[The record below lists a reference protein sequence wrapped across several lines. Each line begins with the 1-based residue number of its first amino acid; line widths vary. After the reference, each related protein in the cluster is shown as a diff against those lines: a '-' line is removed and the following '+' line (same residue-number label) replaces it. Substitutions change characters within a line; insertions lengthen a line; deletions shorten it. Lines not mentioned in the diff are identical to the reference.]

1 MTSSFLASLSSPY
14 ALVFAGQGSSWQDAL
29 TSALT
34 FPGAANRIRAAWTNA
49 NRIIQPVSLDL
60 ITRSPYALHRLNS
73 IVEDEAGHDP
83 RDRDAAISVPGIALA
98 QLGALVDLEGTSL
111 DVTAQQP
118 TAILGHSQGLL
129 GAAIAK
135 ALVAGDADK
144 AERILALAILIGH
157 AATAVTHAKG
167 VNPHADLTP
176 MLSIRGIDLDQIAA
190 TDVKIN
196 QPAVVNGPRA
206 GVYSGDP
213 DDLAKLRDAVQKIA
227 DDFNTALDAG
237 EFGGTRLAPKFDFLP
252 VAAPF
257 HSELLAE
264 ALDLTMTW
272 VAKINQAAGHVA
284 ENEAGR
290 AGSDGEVT
298 LDDSAAFYGSA
309 TRTTAQI
316 IDEDEARELAS
327 RILVDADDWVSEL
340 KNAREAGVKWFLDLG
355 PTPMVTRLSREL
367 LAGTGSAM
375 LDASSAQQRTN
386 LDTPGFEVDE
396 PVSWD
401 DFAPELVE
409 LPDGRTV
416 VETAFTRLTGR
427 SPIMLPG
434 MTPTTVS
441 PEIVAAA
448 ANGGY
453 WSELAGGGQY
463 SEEVFTENR
472 IGLENL
478 LEPGRTAGFNA
489 MFFDRFMWN
498 LQFGVNKIVPK
509 ARVNGAPFDSVTI
522 AAGIPELDEAHDLI
536 RELSRDGFTNISF
549 KPGTIDQINQV
560 LDIADANPEFQLII
574 QVEDGHAGGHHSWE
588 NLDDLLL
595 ATYARIRATENIV
608 LAVGGGIGT
617 PERAAD
623 YMTGRWALP
632 YGRPLMPVDAVMIG
646 TAAMA
651 VKEARTSPQVK
662 QLLKDTPGVTENGG
676 WVGRSKSAG
685 GITSGLSHL
694 DADMHEIDNSSAR
707 ASRLIHQLGGDL
719 EKINARR
726 DEVIAALDKT
736 AKPYFGDV
744 DQMTYAQW
752 ATRVVDMTYPSTDW
766 TWDDRVLDL
775 FHRIE
780 ARLTDVDH
788 GEIETLFE
796 DREAIAD
803 MPDALERLL
812 SEYPIAHSKQVTPS
826 DAKWFI
832 QLCRKHHKPMP
843 FVPALDADLA
853 RWWGTD
859 TLWQSHDER
868 FDADSVRVIPG
879 PISVAGIDRVDEP
892 VADMFAR
899 YEAHV
904 ADSID
909 AQPRKV
915 FSRFRGA
922 QTAEEFLRAT
932 PHMVWAG
939 NLVDNPAHVMPSQ
952 TSIVEDEAGVTI
964 RIDCDT
970 AWDELENP
978 PFAVRR
984 IDIPILVPNS
994 CATGGYPVVD
1004 LARLSHT
1011 AYDLLAGA
1019 AGVSTTTVN
1028 GDHITEMPSK
1038 VDGEGFGTVHGHF
1051 TFSDA
1056 LGNAHAAVT
1065 GGVLDANLANIVP
1078 DALVGPS
1085 WPTIY
1090 AALGTA
1096 IYNDIPVIEGL
1107 VNAVHLDQTIT
1118 LTGDYP
1124 QPGSRV
1130 ETKGYCES
1138 LEESSAGRVVTVR
1151 VSLFD
1156 QGREFA
1162 KLTERFAIRGRVTTT
1177 TPPQPAPA
1185 FADVEVID
1193 TPRSVLRN
1201 VKVQAPHDMTAFANV
1216 SGDYNPIHTSY
1227 AAARLSGLKAPLVH
1241 GMWLSAVAQHTISAT
1256 NINGVN
1262 APEQL
1267 GRIRGS
1273 KVPPMVITAW
1283 SYQMYGM
1290 VDLNDEVE
1298 ITVERVG
1305 RVAGGDI
1312 VVEATCRIA
1321 GNVVSTGRAL
1331 IAAPKTA
1338 YVYPGQGI
1346 QRAKMG
1352 MENMTSVTREIWA
1365 RADKHTRDALG
1376 FSIEAI
1382 VAENPTE
1389 LRIGDE
1395 VLRHPEGVLNL
1406 TQFTQVALATLAYAQ
1421 TAQLKADDAFVD
1433 GSYYAG
1439 HSLGEYNA
1447 LAATANI
1454 FPLEQVLEIVYQRGS
1469 AMHHLVERDANGRS
1483 NYQMGALRPNQFG
1496 VGHEDVRSYIDEV
1509 AAASGEFLEI
1519 VNYNLAGSQYAV
1531 AGTIAG
1537 IEALA
1542 ADSAARAEAA
1552 GGKRPFML
1560 IPGIDV
1566 PFHSSVL
1573 RPGVPAFRQKLLE
1586 LLPQDLDWGV
1596 LVNRYV
1602 PNLVARPFEMTREF
1616 AQSILD
1622 VVPSEAVRALVDDW
1636 DAAMADQTAT
1646 ARTLLVEL
1654 LAWQFASPVR
1664 WIETQDLLFAG
1675 APEGVG
1681 IERLLEVGLASSP
1694 TLANLASRTLSLPH
1708 LSGRDVEVLNS
1719 ERDAA
1724 RVLSEDV
1731 ATPPVSSTDEGEAA
1745 SGSGDAAAAG
1755 SGAGSAGTAGAA
1767 GSGAGSGSGTAGA
1780 GGAESGAGSAESAN
1794 SGSTASNGAGSNAAP
1809 AAPAPSAPVAP
1820 AGGVSGADA
1829 PDVPVK
1835 ASDAVRILLAF
1846 ANKMTTDQVDG
1857 GDTVETLTNGV
1868 SSKRN
1873 QLLMDIAAEL
1883 SVSTIEGAGEASV
1896 DQLLQTVDGAAGN
1909 YKAFGPVLSAA
1920 ITSRERALFG
1930 GAGMKPGDVDTRV
1943 SSTWGLGPGWVA
1955 RVHAALLLGTR
1966 EGESVRGGTLATLPT
1981 AVTSRADA
1989 EALIDAA
1996 VTQIGEEVGV
2006 AVALSSGGAAGSG
2019 EMVDS
2024 AALSELKEEIFGE
2037 NGVLASQA
2045 REMLN
2050 RLGLVENEGSAPADD
2065 SELLAALDAE
2075 LGTGWADSVKPAFD
2089 PRKAVLLDDRWASAR
2104 EDLARAFAGEEL
2116 SRDRVLGGGQDLA
2129 DLANWYA
2136 NHSDRADYFK
2146 DLASAALEN
2155 APDAFGDDVA
2165 LVTGAAPGSIA
2176 TSVAAKL
2183 LQQGATVIQTASRI
2197 SDARLAFAK
2206 KLYRENAAHG
2216 AKLWLV
2222 PANLA
2227 SFRDVDALIDWIAT
2241 EQTETVG
2248 ATTTVT
2254 KPALL
2259 PTLFFPFAAPPVHG
2273 MMGSNPHDAI
2283 AQERL
2288 LVWSV
2293 ERAINQLSQVGSS
2306 TAIDHRVHVV
2316 LPGSPNRG
2324 TFGGDGAYGESKAA
2338 FDAIVNKWH
2347 SERGWTDRITL
2358 AHPRIGWVQG
2368 TNLMGGN
2375 DVLVPAAQA
2384 AGIHVFTPE
2393 EITDALFD
2401 LVSKQARTRAIEAPL
2416 DADLTGGL
2424 SDIDLPALAA
2434 QARSSAVIDEGVAA
2448 QTHRIQALPNLHTP
2462 QLAERLD
2469 WTPGSARLDEQVVI
2483 VGLGEVGTWGSRRT
2497 RNDAEVGED
2506 LELTAAGVMEMAWM
2520 MGLIEWK
2527 ESPDIG
2533 WYDSEGNPIDEADIY
2548 DRYANEVLARSGVR
2562 ELNDDSTIVGQG
2574 SDDAATMYLPQD
2586 QQFTVESEEDA
2597 QAYVD
2602 ADPTHTHVWFDGEW
2616 HVLKKAGAAIRVP
2629 RRAALSRFVGGQVP
2643 QDFDPAKWGIP
2654 ATMIEAVDRIAI
2666 WNLVTAVDAF
2676 ISAGFSPA
2684 ELLRA
2689 VHPAEVSSTQGTGI
2703 GGMESLRKVFLSR
2716 FLGEERQQDIL
2727 QEALPNVVAAHTMQA
2742 YVGGYGQMI
2751 HPVGACAT
2759 AAVSVEEGVDKIR
2772 LGKST
2777 LVVAGGIDD
2786 IGVESLAGFGDM
2798 NATADTQAMLDKG
2811 ISPRHISRAGD
2822 RRRSGFLEAEGGGT
2836 VLLARGDVAAD
2847 LGLPVYGVVAFAQSF
2862 ADGAHTS
2869 IPAPGLG
2876 ALAAGRGRDSSA
2888 LARGLRNVGASA
2900 DDVAVVSKHDTST
2913 NANDPNEAE
2922 LHSRLTRAL
2931 GRTIGNPLY
2940 VISQKTLTGHAKGG
2954 AALFQIAGLCEVF
2967 ANQVI
2972 PGNRSLDCLDPVM
2985 KPHTPLVWLRKP
2997 LRLTQPARAAVLTSL
3012 GFGHVAALIALV
3024 HPSAFEATLAA
3035 ERGEDAAAT
3044 WRERANQRLADGARR
3059 LRDAMTGGKPLFQPI
3074 EGRRLPA
3081 DSDVAHEVE
3090 AEMLLDTD
3098 ARLGSDG
3105 KFSAA
3110 NVGDAGNP
3118 TASAGTAGSGGAAG
3132 SAGTRNA
3139 GQEA

>member
-1 MTSSFLASLSSPY
+1 MTSSFFASLSAPY
-14 ALVFAGQGSSWQDAL
+14 ALVFAGQGSSWKDAL
-29 TSALT
+29 TSSLA
-34 FPGAANRIRAAWTNA
+34 FPGAANRIRTAWTNA
-49 NRIIQPVSLDL
+49 NRIIEPVSLEL
-60 ITRSPYALHRLNS
+60 ITRSPHALHRLNS
-73 IVEDEAGHDP
+73 IVEDEAWPDP

-111 DVTAQQP
+111 DVTAQKP
-118 TAILGHSQGLL
+118 VAILGHSQGLL
-129 GAAIAK
+129 GAAIAE
-135 ALVAGDADK
+135 ALVEGDADK

-157 AATAVTHAKG
+157 AATAVTNAKS
-167 VNPHADLTP
+167 VNARGDLTP
-176 MLSIRGIDLDQIAA
+176 MLSIRGIDLDQIAETA
-190 TDVKIN
+190 AASGLKISE
-196 QPAVVNGPRA
+196 PSVVNGLRA

-213 DDLAKLRDAVQKIA
+213 ADLAKLRDVAQKIA
-227 DDFNTALDAG
+227 DDFNNALDAG
-237 EFGGTRLAPKFDFLP
+237 EFGGTRLTPQFDFLP

-257 HSELLAE
+257 HSELLSD
-264 ALDLTMTW
+264 ALELTMRW
-272 VAKINQAAGHVA
+272 VAKINESADAAAG
-284 ENEAGR
+284 N
-290 AGSDGEVT
+290 
-298 LDDSAAFYGSA
+298 
-309 TRTTAQI
+309 AQI
-316 IDEDEARELAS
+316 IDEDEARKLAS
-327 RILVDADDWVSEL
+327 HILVDTDDWVAEL
-340 KNAREAGVKWFLDLG
+340 KNAREQGVKCFLDLG
-355 PTPMVTRLSREL
+355 PTPMVTRLSRAL
-367 LAGTGSAM
+367 LAGTGTAM
-375 LDASSAQQRTN
+375 IDASTAQERTN
-386 LDTPGFEVDE
+386 LDTPGFEVEE

-434 MTPTTVS
+434 MTPTTIS

-472 IGLENL
+472 EGLEEL

-536 RELSRDGFTNISF
+536 RELTRDGFTNISF

-676 WVGRSKSAG
+676 WVGRSRSTG

-707 ASRLIHQLGGDL
+707 ASRLIHELGGDL

-726 DEVIAALDKT
+726 DELIAALDKT

-752 ATRVVDMTYPSTDW
+752 ASRVVEMTYPSTDW
-766 TWDDRVLDL
+766 TWDDRVFDL
-775 FHRIE
+775 FQRIE
-780 ARLTDVDH
+780 ARLSDVDH
-788 GEIETLFE
+788 GEIPTLFE
-796 DREAIAD
+796 DRDAVAD
-803 MPDALERLL
+803 MPAALERLL
-812 SEYPIAHSKQVTPS
+812 AEYPLAHSKQVTPS

-868 FDADSVRVIPG
+868 FDADAVRVIPG

-892 VADMFAR
+892 IADMFAR
-899 YEAHV
+899 FEAYV
-904 ADSID
+904 AESID
-909 AQPRKV
+909 AQPRRV

-922 QTAEEFLRAT
+922 QTPEEFLRAT

-1004 LARLSHT
+1004 LSRLSHT

-1028 GDHITEMPSK
+1028 GDHITEMPST
-1038 VDGEGFGTVHGHF
+1038 VAGEGFGTVHGHF

-1096 IYNDIPVIEGL
+1096 IYDDIPVIEGL
-1107 VNAVHLDQTIT
+1107 VNAVHLDQTVT

-1124 QPGSRV
+1124 NPGTRV

-1156 QGREFA
+1156 GDREFA

-1177 TPPQPAPA
+1177 VPPQPAPA

-1201 VKVQAPHDMTAFANV
+1201 VKVRAPHDMTAFANV

-1256 NINGVN
+1256 NISGVN
-1262 APEQL
+1262 SAEQL

-1273 KVPPMVITAW
+1273 KTPPMEITAW

-1312 VVEATCRIA
+1312 VVEATCRID
-1321 GNVVSTGRAL
+1321 GNVVSMGRAL
-1331 IAAPKTA
+1331 IAAPATA

-1352 MENMTSVTREIWA
+1352 MENMTPVTREIWQ
-1365 RADKHTRDALG
+1365 RADHHTRSELG

-1421 TAQLKADDAFVD
+1421 TEQLKADDAFVD

-1469 AMHHLVERDANGRS
+1469 AMHHLVERDEHGRS
-1483 NYQMGALRPNQFG
+1483 NYRMGALRPNQFG
-1496 VGHEDVRSYIDEV
+1496 VSHENVRSYIDEV

-1519 VNYNLAGSQYAV
+1519 VNYNLAGSQYSI

-1573 RPGVPAFRQKLLE
+1573 RPGVPAFREKLLE
-1586 LLPQDLDWGV
+1586 LLPLDLDWGV
-1596 LVNRYV
+1596 LENRYV

-1622 VVPSEAVRALVDDW
+1622 VVPSEAVQALVDDW
-1636 DAAMADQTAT
+1636 DGAMADQTAT

-1681 IERLLEVGLASSP
+1681 IERLVEVGLASSP

-1708 LSGRDVEVLNS
+1708 LAGRDVEVLNS
-1719 ERDAA
+1719 ERDSA

-1731 ATPPVSSTDEGEAA
+1731 ATPPVSSNDEGDAGN
-1745 SGSGDAAAAG
+1745 GSAD
-1755 SGAGSAGTAGAA
+1755 AGSAGS
-1767 GSGAGSGSGTAGA
+1767 SGADGMATGGSAQSAGTDAA
-1780 GGAESGAGSAESAN
+1780 SATDAGSASA
-1794 SGSTASNGAGSNAAP
+1794 SALAETASHASASAAP
-1809 AAPAPSAPVAP
+1809 AAPAPVTP
-1820 AGGVSGADA
+1820 AGGGVSGADA
-1829 PDVPVK
+1829 PDQPVK

-1846 ANKMTTDQVDG
+1846 ANKMTMSQVEG

-1883 SVSTIEGAGEASV
+1883 GVSTIEGAGEASV

-1920 ITSRERALFG
+1920 IASRERALLG
-1930 GAGMKPGDVDTRV
+1930 GAGMKPADVDTRV

-1966 EGESVRGGTLATLPT
+1966 EGDSVRGGELATLPT

-1996 VTQIGEEVGV
+1996 VTQVGDEVGIPV
-2006 AVALSSGGAAGSG
+2006 SLGSGGDAGSG
-2019 EMVDS
+2019 ERVDS
-2024 AALSELKEEIFGE
+2024 AALSQLKEEIFGE
-2037 NGVLASQA
+2037 NGVFASQA

-2050 RLGLVENEGSAPADD
+2050 RLGLVENEGAAPADD
-2065 SELLAALDAE
+2065 SELLEALDAE
-2075 LGTGWADSVKPAFD
+2075 LGSGWVDSVKPSFD

-2116 SRDRVLGGGQDLA
+2116 TRDRVLGGGQDLA

-2136 NHSDRADYFK
+2136 KHSDRADYFK

-2176 TSVAAKL
+2176 ASVVAKL

-2197 SDARLAFAK
+2197 NDARLAFAK

-2241 EQTETVG
+2241 EQSETVG

-2259 PTLFFPFAAPPVHG
+2259 PSLFFPFAAPPVHG
-2273 MMGSNPHDAI
+2273 MMGSSPHDAI

-2347 SERGWTDRITL
+2347 TERGWTDRITL

-2393 EITDALFD
+2393 EITDALFA
-2401 LVSKQARTRAIEAPL
+2401 LVSNQARDHARTEPL

-2424 SDIDLPALAA
+2424 SNIDLPALAA
-2434 QARSSAVIDEGVAA
+2434 QARSNATIDEDVALA
-2448 QTHRIQALPNLHTP
+2448 SPMIQALPNVSTP

-2527 ESPDIG
+2527 ESPAIG
-2533 WYDSEGNPIDEADIY
+2533 WYDAEGNPIDEADIY

-2562 ELNDDSTIVGQG
+2562 VLNDDSTIVGQG

-2586 QQFTVESEEDA
+2586 QEFTVESEEDA

-2602 ADPTHTHVWFDGEW
+2602 ADPTHTHVWFDVEW

-2629 RRAALSRFVGGQVP
+2629 RRAALSRFVGGQIP

-2654 ATMIEAVDRIAI
+2654 AAMIEAVDRIAI

-2822 RRRSGFLEAEGGGT
+2822 RRRAGFLEAEGGGT

-2869 IPAPGLG
+2869 IPAPGIG
-2876 ALAAGRGRDSSA
+2876 VLAAGRGQQSSA
-2888 LARGLRNVGASA
+2888 LARGLRSVGASA

-2922 LHSRLTRAL
+2922 LHSRLSTAL
-2931 GRTIGNPLY
+2931 GRSAGNPLY

-2954 AALFQIAGLCEVF
+2954 AAMFQIAGLCEVF

-2997 LRLTQPARAAVLTSL
+2997 LKLAQPARAAVLTSL

-3035 ERGEDAAAT
+3035 ERGENAAAT

-3081 DSDVAHEVE
+3081 DSDLAHEVE
-3090 AEMLLDTD
+3090 AAMLLDSG
-3098 ARLGSDG
+3098 ARLGADG
-3105 KFSAA
+3105 QF
-3110 NVGDAGNP
+3110 GLAGV
-3118 TASAGTAGSGGAAG
+3118 AEAGGNSVEPSG
-3132 SAGTRNA
+3132 SANPDGNA
-3139 GQEA
+3139 NQATSNLGQDA